1 MAGLFNKDEKA
12 TPEMA
17 EHAADIQA
25 TKGYDDVHDA
35 IRTYTS
41 APSNIFTALEKVN
54 KELERAIENANTLQ
68 GILGK

>member
-25 TKGYDDVHDA
+25 TKGYDDY
-35 IRTYTS
+35 TYATTP
-41 APSNIFTALEKVN
+41 APSATIFTALEKVN

>member
-12 TPEMA
+12 TPEV
-17 EHAADIQA
+17 EERAADIQA
-25 TKGYDDVHDA
+25 TKGYDDVPDA
-35 IRTYTS
+35 IRTYTT